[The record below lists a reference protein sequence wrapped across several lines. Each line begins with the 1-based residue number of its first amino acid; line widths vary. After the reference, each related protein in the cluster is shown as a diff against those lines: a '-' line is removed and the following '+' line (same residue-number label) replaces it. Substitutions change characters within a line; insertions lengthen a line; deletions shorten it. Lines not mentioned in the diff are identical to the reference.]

1 MSEDILLRHRLAN
14 TLQSIL
20 LLGGMGGLLALVG
33 YTLAGGT
40 GLVWIAI
47 LGLISMA
54 LSPRFS
60 PRWLMRLYGARHLPH
75 DAFPQLHELLH
86 TLVRRAGLSHAPD
99 LYYVPS
105 RILNAFAVGHRHNAA
120 IAVTDGLLQALNLR
134 ELAGVLAHEVS
145 HIRHNDLSVM
155 AISDWVSRATSILS
169 NIGQFAL
176 LITFPMWL
184 FGGNV
189 PVVPWLILIAAPWIS
204 TLLQLG
210 LSRTR
215 EFDADRGAVEL
226 TGDPEGLASALLKL
240 EQAKISLLRRIL
252 LPGWGNPE
260 PSWLRTHPATS
271 ERIERLMEIK
281 PSRPAIPWGDASFHP
296 MNVQLIRSPRWRWPG
311 LWY

>member
-1 MSEDILLRHRLAN
+1 
-14 TLQSIL
+14 
-20 LLGGMGGLLALVG
+20 
-33 YTLAGGT
+33 
-40 GLVWIAI
+40 
-47 LGLISMA
+47 
-54 LSPRFS
+54 
-60 PRWLMRLYGARHLPH
+60 
-75 DAFPQLHELLH
+75 
-86 TLVRRAGLSHAPD
+86 
-99 LYYVPS
+99 
-105 RILNAFAVGHRHNAA
+105 
-120 IAVTDGLLQALNLR
+120 
-134 ELAGVLAHEVS
+134 VLAHEVS

-189 PVVPWLILIAAPWIS
+189 PVIPWLILIAAPWIS
-204 TLLQLG
+204 ILLQLG

-215 EFDADRGAVEL
+215 EFDADREAVEL

-240 EQAKISLLRRIL
+240 ERAKTSLLRGIL

-281 PSRPAIPWGDASFHP
+281 PSRPAIPWSDASFHP
-296 MNVQLIRSPRWRWPG
+296 MNIQIIRNPRWRWPG